1 MRSIVG
7 IDPYEI
13 NQVYGIISFLPVEKQ
28 AMIIYG
34 WIASE
39 GEGTEAIYDGIGTEL
54 RVYVDLVKQIL
65 TKDTL
70 EYGCDATLE
79 QLEVSRNVISG

>member
-1 MRSIVG
+1 MSPQRASAKEDYMRNIVG

-34 WIASE
+34 WIASV
-39 GEGTEAIYDGIGTEL
+39 GEGTEAIYSWL
-54 RVYVDLVKQIL
+54 RH
-65 TKDTL
+65 
-70 EYGCDATLE
+70 
-79 QLEVSRNVISG
+79 S

>member
-1 MRSIVG
+1 MVR

-13 NQVYGIISFLPVEKQ
+13 SQVYGIISYLPVEKQ

-34 WIASE
+34 WLASE
-39 GEGTEAIYDGIGTEL
+39 SEETEPIYDAIGTEL

-65 TKDTL
+65 TKDTS
-70 EYGCDATLE
+70 EYGCNNTLE
-79 QLEVSRNVISG
+79 QLEVSRHVVNR

>member
-1 MRSIVG
+1 MRNIVG

-34 WIASE
+34 WIASV
-39 GEGTEAIYDGIGTEL
+39 GEGTEAIYSWL
-54 RVYVDLVKQIL
+54 RHSQGSD
-65 TKDTL
+65 
-70 EYGCDATLE
+70 
-79 QLEVSRNVISG
+79 